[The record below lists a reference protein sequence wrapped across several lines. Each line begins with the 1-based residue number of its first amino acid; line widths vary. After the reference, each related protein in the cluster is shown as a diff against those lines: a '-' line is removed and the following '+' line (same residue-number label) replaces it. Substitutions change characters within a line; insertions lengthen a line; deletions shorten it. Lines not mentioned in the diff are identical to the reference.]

1 MEAVQPSSSFAW
13 PLNTPPASFQA
24 QNIATIDNVNTEASV
39 YEMVHISLQMI
50 QLMVYWR
57 VPLMCSGRYTTVL
70 CTIGPTGSRKTLAKR
85 SESCSLE
92 EKSVTPMTSPL
103 DGLGQHM

>member
-1 MEAVQPSSSFAW
+1 
-13 PLNTPPASFQA
+13 
-24 QNIATIDNVNTEASV
+24 
-39 YEMVHISLQMI
+39 
-50 QLMVYWR
+50 
-57 VPLMCSGRYTTVL
+57 MCSGRYTTVL

-103 DGLGQHM
+103 DGLGEHMQLAFERHGPGHIPGIALALCDGTMNWGVAPLYISISYTATNY